1 MKIEMSQL
9 EKETEVFLSNCLKL
23 KSVDTFTQGL
33 ESVFNTENKVEETIE
48 ALEKE
53 NDLGTMIE
61 EKKALE
67 SWQEKYKEYLNACRI
82 IYQELKRMERDYIF
96 VIDYRDII
104 LLIKAIA
111 TYMELK
117 NRLDFQKD
125 IQEQIMQLHS
135 LQEKIN
141 KKFQSVFPNSN
152 VQLLSEELPRMME
165 NEEDLSRYQT
175 YVEEFYQKPEKVTID
190 ELMQE
195 VEVNVPESKPERQEE
210 LSQPIEIPEFSQEKI
225 LEQLK
230 DITSSS
236 PVIVEPTEEEKT
248 QQFIETVKEHQENSQ
263 ETKEDITIE
272 KRRENYDSYIKFLY
286 NEMDKFENNRQKMI
300 QTSTLGEVVTDYL
313 QNQYNKSAQL
323 QNIIVSEIQRVVA
336 LESSIKDPEI
346 NLNIP
351 NKDMPGETIIEYLQ
365 NKIPFDYYAMPG
377 KKPIL
382 LPDNMEKEKMP
393 LVSTSETL
401 EEEPP
406 RNFYNIEFADIS
418 AYPFYAEMHLHENA
432 RLWGMKGSF
441 EGTPIPPKYP
451 QDATRYSLAYSVM
464 MPDNTFQLANSPE
477 QLKDLLFGSGKVM
490 AVRTFDG
497 FYDLNDISFE
507 ETNILKH

>member
-195 VEVNVPESKPERQEE
+195 VEVNVPESKPEQQEE
-210 LSQPIEIPEFSQEKI
+210 LSQPIEIPEKNKEKI

-248 QQFIETVKEHQENSQ
+248 QQFIETVKEHQ
-263 ETKEDITIE
+263 
-272 KRRENYDSYIKFLY
+272 
-286 NEMDKFENNRQKMI
+286 
-300 QTSTLGEVVTDYL
+300 
-313 QNQYNKSAQL
+313 
-323 QNIIVSEIQRVVA
+323 
-336 LESSIKDPEI
+336 
-346 NLNIP
+346 
-351 NKDMPGETIIEYLQ
+351 
-365 NKIPFDYYAMPG
+365 
-377 KKPIL
+377 
-382 LPDNMEKEKMP
+382 
-393 LVSTSETL
+393 
-401 EEEPP
+401 
-406 RNFYNIEFADIS
+406 
-418 AYPFYAEMHLHENA
+418 
-432 RLWGMKGSF
+432 
-441 EGTPIPPKYP
+441 
-451 QDATRYSLAYSVM
+451 
-464 MPDNTFQLANSPE
+464 
-477 QLKDLLFGSGKVM
+477 
-490 AVRTFDG
+490 
-497 FYDLNDISFE
+497 
-507 ETNILKH
+507 